1 MTAMWHEVLHALLET
16 LKMVP
21 ILFLVYLLISYL
33 THHKEEP
40 YKFLTKKSKR
50 FGPLFGSLLGTIPQC
65 GFSAVMADLFS
76 KRAITLGTLFAVF
89 LATSD
94 EAIPILISNPSFY
107 KELGIIIGIK
117 FLVGIIFG
125 YAIDFILELIEKN
138 KGKSKFSKTLVK
150 EANKVHGNLN
160 VVELHHNHDHE
171 NACSC
176 CAHKEEHHNH
186 NHNHSCSCCA
196 DNIFLDALIHTLKIS
211 AFILVINIILTV
223 VIYYVGMDNFIEFVS
238 INKYLQP
245 LVTSLIGIIPN
256 CAASVFLI
264 ELMMEGGITLSATI
278 AGLCIG
284 SGVGIMVLF
293 KNNKNIKQ
301 NLFIII
307 LLYVISVCVGL
318 ALTPLLN

>member
-1 MTAMWHEVLHALLET
+1 MWHEVYHAFIET
-16 LKMVP
+16 LRIVP

-33 THHKEEP
+33 THHKEDP

-50 FGPLFGSLLGTIPQC
+50 FGPLFGSVLGTIPQC

-94 EAIPILISNPSFY
+94 EAIPILISNPSWY
-107 KELGIIIGIK
+107 AELGIIIGVK

-138 KGKSKFSKTLVK
+138 KGKTKISKILK
-150 EANKVHGNLN
+150 EEAMEVHGSLN
-160 VVELHHNHDHE
+160 VVEMHHEHDHE
-171 NACSC
+171 KACSC
-176 CAHKEEHHNH
+176 HVHEDADKTHYHNH
-186 NHNHSCSCCA
+186 NSSCCA
-196 DNIFLDALIHTLKIS
+196 DNIFVDALIHTLKIS
-211 AFILVINIILTV
+211 GFILLINVILNV
-223 VIYYVGMDNFIEFVS
+223 VIYYVGMENFIGFVS
-238 INKYLQP
+238 INEYLQP
-245 LVTSLIGIIPN
+245 LVTSLIGLSPN

-264 ELMMEGGITLSATI
+264 ELMMEGGITLSSTI

-284 SGVGIMVLF
+284 SGVGLIVLF

-301 NLFIII
+301 NLLIVV

-318 ALTPLLN
+318 ALTPILH

>member
-1 MTAMWHEVLHALLET
+1 
-16 LKMVP
+16 
-21 ILFLVYLLISYL
+21 
-33 THHKEEP
+33 
-40 YKFLTKKSKR
+40 
-50 FGPLFGSLLGTIPQC
+50 
-65 GFSAVMADLFS
+65 
-76 KRAITLGTLFAVF
+76 
-89 LATSD
+89 
-94 EAIPILISNPSFY
+94 
-107 KELGIIIGIK
+107 
-117 FLVGIIFG
+117 
-125 YAIDFILELIEKN
+125 
-138 KGKSKFSKTLVK
+138 
-150 EANKVHGNLN
+150 
-160 VVELHHNHDHE
+160 
-171 NACSC
+171 
-176 CAHKEEHHNH
+176 
-186 NHNHSCSCCA
+186 
-196 DNIFLDALIHTLKIS
+196 
-211 AFILVINIILTV
+211 
-223 VIYYVGMDNFIEFVS
+223 MDNFIEFVS